1 MAPCESYT
9 NDGTGTHD
17 SREVAMPVET
27 VEAEDVR
34 AGEFAGSAV
43 KRREDPHLLTGEAR
57 YTDDIQYPRMAHM
70 ALLGSQYGHAGI
82 DSIDTKAA
90 EEADGVLAVY
100 THDDL
105 IESGIEGTMP
115 AADPDNG
122 VAVDRPLLARER
134 VRYQGQPVAAVVA
147 EGRYDAFRALDLIE
161 VEYDRLEAAPEL
173 EGALAEGAPTIHDAA
188 EGNVCFESETGDEA
202 ATVEAFSEADR
213 TVSLSVANN
222 RVIPTAMEPRAA
234 VAQYRN
240 SEDALIVELSSQN
253 PHSVQDRLSDVL
265 EVPEHRVTVRVPDVG
280 GGFGAKLQPYSG
292 HLLSAWCAMALERP
306 IKWQARRTDDFQSM
320 VHARHQETEI
330 EAALSAEGDLLGL
343 RGHIDADLGG
353 YATGGG
359 VGIPQGTAAMLCGQY
374 DVPAGHVSVR
384 GVFTNTA
391 PISAYRGAGRP
402 EAAYIIE
409 RLASACARELGMDPA
424 EFRRRN
430 FIPPEKFP
438 VETALGRDYD
448 SGEYEKALDTALD
461 IVGYDEFRKR
471 QEEAREEGRYLG
483 IGLSSYVEVCG
494 GSAGDMEGG
503 LIRMNPEGGVVV
515 GTGTQDTG
523 QGHATSFAQVVA
535 DELGVA
541 YDDIE
546 VVEGDTDR
554 VPEGGGTA
562 GSRSLPMGGG
572 ALRDAAGRLV
582 EKART
587 ITAHQLEASEAD
599 LEFEDGQ
606 FRVRGVPDRAVTIE
620 EVAEI
625 AHNPRKLPEDV
636 DAGMEETAF
645 FTPEGSTAPFGTHVA
660 IVEVEP
666 DTGELAF
673 ARYVAVDDVGTQIN
687 PKLVEGQIKGG
698 VAQGIGQAVYEEGR
712 YDDNA
717 NLATGSLQD
726 YAMPKS
732 WQIPEIEWESTE
744 TPSPNNPLGAKGVGE
759 AGTIAAMPA
768 VVNAAIDALSPF
780 GVEELD
786 APLSEESLWRAARGE
801 RR

>member
-1 MAPCESYT
+1 
-9 NDGTGTHD
+9 
-17 SREVAMPVET
+17 MPVET

-34 AGEFAGSAV
+34 GGEFAGSAV

-57 YTDDIQYPRMAHM
+57 YTDDIRYPRMAHL
-70 ALLGSQYGHAGI
+70 ALLGSQYGHAEVE
-82 DSIDTKAA
+82 SIDTTAA
-90 EEADGVLAVY
+90 EAAEGVLAVY
-100 THDDL
+100 THEDL
-105 IESGIEGTMP
+105 LESGIEGTMP

-147 EGRYDAFRALDLIE
+147 DERYDAFRALDLIE

-173 EGALAEGAPTIHDAA
+173 DDALAEGAPAIHDAA

-202 ATVEAFSEADR
+202 ATEAAFSDADR
-213 TVSLSVANN
+213 TVSLTVANN

-234 VAQYRN
+234 VAQYRT

-292 HLLSAWCAMALERP
+292 HLLSAWCAMRLERP

-402 EAAYIIE
+402 EAAYVIE
-409 RLASACARELGMDPA
+409 RLANACAQELEMDPA

-430 FIPPEKFP
+430 FIPPEEFP
-438 VETALGRDYD
+438 VETALGREYD
-448 SGEYEKALDTALD
+448 SGDYGTALD
-461 IVGYDEFRKR
+461 RALEMVDYDEFRKR
-471 QEEAREEGRYLG
+471 QEDAREEGRYLG

-494 GSAGDMEGG
+494 GSSGDMEGG

-541 YDDIE
+541 YDDVE

-587 ITAHQLEASEAD
+587 IAAHELEASEAD
-599 LEFEDGQ
+599 LEFEDGE

-636 DAGMEETAF
+636 DAGMEETSF

-660 IVEVEP
+660 IVEIDP

-673 ARYVAVDDVGTQIN
+673 VRYVAVDDVGTQIN

-712 YDDNA
+712 YDENA

-732 WQIPEIEWESTE
+732 WQLPEIEWESTV
-744 TPSPNNPLGAKGVGE
+744 TPTPNNPLGAKGVGE

-786 APLSEESLWRAARGE
+786 APLSEETLWRAARGE
-801 RR
+801 KQ

>member
-1 MAPCESYT
+1 
-9 NDGTGTHD
+9 
-17 SREVAMPVET
+17 MPVET

-57 YTDDIQYPRMAHM
+57 YTDDVQYPRMAHL
-70 ALLGSQYGHAGI
+70 ALLGSQYGHAEIGA
-82 DSIDTKAA
+82 IDTSAA
-90 EEADGVLAVY
+90 EDADGVLAVY

-105 IESGIEGTMP
+105 LESGIEGTMP
-115 AADPDNG
+115 AADPENG
-122 VAVDRPLLARER
+122 VAVERPLLARER

-173 EGALAEGAPTIHDAA
+173 EDALAEGAPRLHDAA
-188 EGNVCFESETGDEA
+188 EGNVCFESATGDEA
-202 ATVEAFSEADR
+202 ATEEAFSDADH
-213 TVSLSVANN
+213 TVALTVANN

-234 VAQYRN
+234 VAQYRK

-253 PHSVQDRLSDVL
+253 PHSVQDRLSSVL
-265 EVPEHRVTVRVPDVG
+265 DVPEHRVTVRVPDVG

-306 IKWQARRTDDFQSM
+306 VKWQARRTDDFQSM

-330 EAALSAEGDLLGL
+330 EAALSAEGDILGL

-359 VGIPQGTAAMLCGQY
+359 VGIPRGTAAMLCGQY

-402 EAAYIIE
+402 EAAYVIE
-409 RLASACARELGMDPA
+409 RLASACARELEIDPA

-430 FIPPEKFP
+430 FIPSEEFP
-438 VETALGRDYD
+438 VETALGRSYD
-448 SGEYEKALDTALD
+448 SGDYEKTLDRALE
-461 IVGYDEFRKR
+461 IVGYDGFRQR
-471 QEEAREEGRYLG
+471 QEAAREEGKYLG
-483 IGLSSYVEVCG
+483 IGFSSYVEVCG
-494 GSAGDMEGG
+494 GSSGDMEGG
-503 LIRMNPEGGVVV
+503 LVRMNPEGGVVV

-535 DELGVA
+535 DELGVD
-541 YDDIE
+541 YDAVE
-546 VVEGDTDR
+546 VIEGDTDR

-572 ALRDAAGRLV
+572 ALREAAGRLV
-582 EKART
+582 EKGRT
-587 ITAHQLEASEAD
+587 IAAHQLEASEAD
-599 LEFEDGQ
+599 IEFDDGE
-606 FRVRGVPDRAVTIE
+606 FRVRGVPDRTVTIE
-620 EVAEI
+620 AVAE
-625 AHNPRKLPEDV
+625 AAYSPGDLPEGV

-660 IVEVEP
+660 IVEVDP
-666 DTGELAF
+666 DTGELGF
-673 ARYVAVDDVGTQIN
+673 ERYVAVDDVGTQIN

-712 YDDNA
+712 YDENA

-732 WQIPEIEWESTE
+732 WQLPEVEWESTE

-780 GVEELD
+780 GVDDLD
-786 APLSEESLWRAARGE
+786 APLSEETLWRAARG
-801 RR
+801 